1 MDAPVTADVPRY
13 PAAAPA
19 GELGPE
25 ALMAVLPEGELA
37 SDYQWL
43 SLHAW
48 SPAATV
54 SQLDGAMVV
63 GFTDYHDTSSR
74 FYGFCGGHD
83 PSAIARRLLHDAER
97 VGWPAELRLV
107 PEGTA
112 CRLGDE
118 FEVVEDRDNF
128 DYLYDTHQVVEL
140 PGSAHHMNR
149 KQRNGFM
156 RRHGAHHEVA
166 VLPPARADW
175 ESLVRL
181 TERWA
186 DLAADQDAAVD
197 EIKALIRCAETLS
210 LHSDGHRAFVTQLAV
225 DGKVVGFDISEV
237 VGRDW
242 ALDHFR
248 HTDHSVLGAHVVLRA
263 AAAAHLVERGVR
275 TWNAEQDLGV
285 PGLRI
290 RKERDRPSRLLRK
303 YQVRLRTSSS

>member
-1 MDAPVTADVPRY
+1 LPRLPGPRHRRGAPGQQPRRQAVPGAGVRARPAGRRAGARVRDPGRERRVPPRADRGRRRGDRLPGPRLPAGGRPGPPGMDAPVTADVPRY

-54 SQLDGAMVV
+54 SQLDGAMVG

-118 FEVVEDRDNF
+118 FEVVEDR
-128 DYLYDTHQVVEL
+128 
-140 PGSAHHMNR
+140 
-149 KQRNGFM
+149 
-156 RRHGAHHEVA
+156 
-166 VLPPARADW
+166 
-175 ESLVRL
+175 
-181 TERWA
+181 
-186 DLAADQDAAVD
+186 
-197 EIKALIRCAETLS
+197 
-210 LHSDGHRAFVTQLAV
+210 
-225 DGKVVGFDISEV
+225 
-237 VGRDW
+237 
-242 ALDHFR
+242 
-248 HTDHSVLGAHVVLRA
+248 
-263 AAAAHLVERGVR
+263 
-275 TWNAEQDLGV
+275 
-285 PGLRI
+285 
-290 RKERDRPSRLLRK
+290 
-303 YQVRLRTSSS
+303 